1 MEPYLLTEEDIRRL
15 SESGDIRNS
24 MAVAG
29 DTATAEEMSVLFP
42 DPTNNIPVQQ
52 DRTNIVNAN
61 SIMSSRPM
69 PNPNALEVQNVE
81 DRVEPPV
88 PLPNTTNTMNGMG
101 LVNDPVSSDPFDSL
115 SKTQR
120 RMLAFAGIRDAGL
133 ALQGKEGSAV
143 NNLMTQFTKRADIN
157 RKAQAVA
164 AQRQAMANLS
174 SLDRSNPEAYRAEVM
189 RLLSLSLID
198 GPTANVML
206 ADSDRTMQ
214 KQKDIASSSV
224 MLDQIDALLFDPN
237 LDQALGLEGFFR
249 RKAAELNLDPNTA
262 RVKGRLDQVIG
273 KAFLQAYSTLKGG
286 GQITELEGNKAQAA
300 EARLSTAQRP
310 EDFREALREYRF
322 YIEQGIKR
330 QNGEDIPPNTF
341 YERSNDPLG
350 LFP

>member
-1 MEPYLLTEEDIRRL
+1 MEPYLLTEEDIKRL
-15 SESGDIRNS
+15 GITDAMVGEPAN
-24 MAVAG
+24 
-29 DTATAEEMSVLFP
+29 EQEMQLLFP

-52 DRTNIVNAN
+52 DRTNIVNSN

-69 PNPNALEVQNVE
+69 PNPNSLEVRNV
-81 DRVEPPV
+81 DPRVEPPV
-88 PLPNTTNTMNGMG
+88 PLPVDLMRTG
-101 LVNDPVSSDPFDSL
+101 LLGAPVSNDPFDNL

-143 NNLMTQFTKRADIN
+143 NNLMNQFTKRADIN

-164 AQRQAMANLS
+164 LQRQAMSNLTS
-174 SLDRSNPEAYRAEVM
+174 MDRSDPEAYRAEVM
-189 RLLSLSLID
+189 KALSLGLVD
-198 GPTANVML
+198 GPTANIML
-206 ADSDRTMQ
+206 QDAERTSQ
-214 KQKDIASSSV
+214 RQRDVVSSTI
-224 MLDQIDALLFDPN
+224 MLDQIDALLFDPA
-237 LDQALGLEGFFR
+237 LDQALGLEGFLR
-249 RKAAELNLDPNTA
+249 SKAADLRLDQDTA

-273 KAFLQAYSTLKGG
+273 KAFLEAYKTLKGG

-330 QNGEDIPPNTF
+330 LQGEDIPSDTL

-350 LFP
+350 IL

>member
-1 MEPYLLTEEDIRRL
+1 MEPYLLKEEDIKKL
-15 SESGDIRNS
+15 GITDA
-24 MAVAG
+24 MAG
-29 DTATAEEMSVLFP
+29 EPATEQEMQLLFP

-61 SIMSSRPM
+61 SILSSSPM
-69 PNPNALEVQNVE
+69 PNPNSLEVQNVE

-88 PLPNTTNTMNGMG
+88 PLPNATNTMNDMG
-101 LVNDPVSSDPFDSL
+101 LVNDPTPSDPFDSL

-143 NNLMTQFTKRADIN
+143 NNLMNQFTKRADIN

-164 AQRQAMANLS
+164 AQRQAMANIA
-174 SLDRSNPEAYRAEVM
+174 SLDRSDPEAYRSEVM

-214 KQKDIASSSV
+214 NQKDIARSSV

-273 KAFLQAYSTLKGG
+273 EAFLEAYATLKGG

-300 EARLSTAQRP
+300 QARLSTAQSP
-310 EDFREALREYRF
+310 SDFREALREYRF
-322 YIEQGIKR
+322 YIGQGIKR
-330 QNGEDIPPNTF
+330 KNGEDIPANSY

-350 LFP
+350 IL